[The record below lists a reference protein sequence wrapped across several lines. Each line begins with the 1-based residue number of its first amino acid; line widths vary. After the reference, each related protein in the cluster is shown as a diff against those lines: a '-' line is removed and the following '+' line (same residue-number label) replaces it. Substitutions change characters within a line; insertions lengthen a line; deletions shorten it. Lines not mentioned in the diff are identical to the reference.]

1 MNMSAMEGY
10 KCQTGA
16 FIKIALK
23 CSCASS
29 GLLWGGSCGIQGQ
42 EALHVLVP
50 SLEPMT
56 VGWATEQGKSL
67 SPCAQEDFGFP
78 IAGSS
83 CP

>member
-78 IAGSS
+78 IPGSS